1 MRHGESLAVPL
12 KHFTELDA
20 LVGRY
25 ITCETPRTYWQDAL
39 AFFRFD
45 SLDEAVRVLQQ
56 PCYQSFITQLEWE
69 TSAVRMVETYRRYST
84 DANAAWEVVE
94 RLSVSPNFALKL
106 TREDRCWRAS
116 FHPDSE
122 AEHEI
127 ATVAICLAAL
137 RARGITAICASDLRP
152 DNA

>member
-1 MRHGESLAVPL
+1 MRNGESLAVPV
-12 KHFTELDA
+12 KDFTELDA

-56 PCYQSFITQLEWE
+56 PCYQPFITQLEWE
-69 TSAVRMVETYRRYST
+69 TSAIRMVETYRRYST
-84 DANAAWEVVE
+84 DANATWDVVE
-94 RLSVSPNFALKL
+94 RLSDSPNFTLML
-106 TREDRCWRAS
+106 TREDRCWRAA
-116 FHPDSE
+116 FDADSE

-137 RARGITAICASDLRP
+137 RARGITAICESELLGG
-152 DNA
+152 